1 MVLPL
6 LSVSVSGGG
15 RKKAGRKQNKW
26 EKNCIRMGMTNAMA
40 EVRWI
45 NGIETSGGGTTSLV
59 VEEGYSE
66 ELTFEANQ

>member
-1 MVLPL
+1 MCRREE
-6 LSVSVSGGG
+6 GGG
-15 RKKAGRKQNKW
+15 KEAEINGEKKAM
-26 EKNCIRMGMTNAMA
+26 NCIRMGMINAMA

>member
-1 MVLPL
+1 
-6 LSVSVSGGG
+6 
-15 RKKAGRKQNKW
+15 
-26 EKNCIRMGMTNAMA
+26 MGMTNAMA

-45 NGIETSGGGTTSLV
+45 NGIETSGGVTTSLV

>member
-1 MVLPL
+1 MCQGV
-6 LSVSVSGGG
+6 GG
-15 RKKAGRKQNKW
+15 RRREGSRNKW

-66 ELTFEANQ
+66 ELIFEANQ